1 MSEFSNESSSSISS
15 FSSLSS
21 LLLKEINSDELNVVN
36 DHQDID
42 NIPSTSEAASLTE
55 QNKRLFF
62 VNLK

>member
-1 MSEFSNESSSSISS
+1 MNFSSL
-15 FSSLSS
+15 SSLSS